1 MAEPVL
7 RRESKRDIVKWV
19 RALRLRDILVLLG
32 WAALILAGLLIGAIG
47 EWLECTLLRDIAAN
61 LVPDLFVAGLALIA
75 AEAVFG
81 FREKQERRAEE
92 ERRLGERRAEEES
105 KLIEAQRKAY
115 LVIARE
121 MFGNEDVLERTVA
134 TLQGGQMPPSNTRI
148 EKENWNLLVQSPL
161 VVHLPVQHVWA
172 VHESYYMSNQLL
184 NELIET
190 MQGTRPA
197 LHEGLAEKYL
207 PKFEDILARTREAIQ
222 MLEAAFIS
230 EQATSDV

>member
-7 RRESKRDIVKWV
+7 RTESERDIVKWV

-32 WAALILAGLLIGAIG
+32 WAAVVLAGLLVGAIG

-81 FREKQERRAEE
+81 FRERQD
-92 ERRLGERRAEEES
+92 RRAEEES

-184 NELIET
+184 NELIAT
-190 MQGTRPA
+190 MQGARPA

-207 PKFEDILARTREAIQ
+207 PKFEDILVRTREAIQ

-230 EQATSDV
+230 E